1 MTKKSRWIVLT
12 ISLVFIYAI
21 GYFVYINTT
30 TDKLI
35 LGVIPEF
42 LVYLISGYFISSIL
56 IEILVGES
64 PNRNIKRALIKSLIL
79 LLFFI
84 SFIVV
89 YWIFYKY
96 IIIAND
102 LKNTFIGD
110 NSYLILLMIM
120 IFLGIKFANKLD
132 SK

>member
-96 IIIAND
+96 IIIANE